1 MPCYNSSEF
10 IDDVV
15 NSVSRQISNR
25 NIEFIIIDDCS
36 NDNTFDIIQKYESLQ
51 IKVFKNSINSG
62 PNFSRNIG
70 IKNATGKYI
79 LFLDSDDYFSDDAID
94 LLENI
99 AIKENFDILSFGFNF
114 VSNDKRL
121 LSNHVFINEELHDK
135 FIIKNF
141 LSGKIYAVCWN
152 KMYNRL
158 FLIKN
163 KIFFIEDKIHG
174 RDSIFTLDCC
184 FHANKII
191 SIAEKLYFSNVR
203 NGSFSRNF
211 SLKNV
216 SSLINN
222 LNLLNQ
228 KKRIYLL
235 DDDLVDLYISKHVR
249 YILLYSSF
257 NLSFLD
263 YCKALIS
270 LINSQN
276 LSRLFKISVM
286 KNYKFS
292 EMILS
297 SLIILPILVCPISRT
312 LKLFKYKPY

>member
-1 MPCYNSSEF
+1 MPCYNSSGF

-15 NSVSRQISNR
+15 NNVSRQISNR

-51 IKVFKNSINSG
+51 IRVFKNSINSG

-79 LFLDSDDYFSDDAID
+79 LFLDSDDYFSDDVFD

-121 LSNHVFINEELHDK
+121 LSNHIFKNEELHDK
-135 FIIKNF
+135 RIINNF

-163 KIFFIEDKIHG
+163 KIHFIEDKIHG

-191 SIAEKLYFSNVR
+191 SIGEKLYFSNVR

-211 SLKNV
+211 SLQNV

-222 LNLLNQ
+222 LNILNQ

-297 SLIILPILVCPISRT
+297 ALIIVPILVFPISRI